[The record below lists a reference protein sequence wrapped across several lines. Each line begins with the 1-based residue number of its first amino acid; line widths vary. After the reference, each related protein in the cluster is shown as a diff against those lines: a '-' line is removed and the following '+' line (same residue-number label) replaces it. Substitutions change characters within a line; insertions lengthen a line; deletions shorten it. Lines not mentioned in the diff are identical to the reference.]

1 MIRSK
6 NRLQDSIGYL
16 LNRASRIFRKHL
28 NKVFIRNG
36 YRVTEEQ
43 FDILLHLWDTDG
55 QHQQQLAEVLY
66 RDKTTM
72 TRAINSLEALN
83 LVKRISNKNDKRQ
96 RLVYLSK
103 PGEKIA
109 KELTSLAQVI
119 LLKTQKGIDPA
130 ELTISKNVLIK
141 FIKTLS
147 KELT

>member
-1 MIRSK
+1 
-6 NRLQDSIGYL
+6 
-16 LNRASRIFRKHL
+16 
-28 NKVFIRNG
+28 
-36 YRVTEEQ
+36 VTGEQ

-55 QHQQQLAEVLY
+55 QHQQKLAEVLY

-103 PGEKIA
+103 PGKKIA

-130 ELTISKNVLIK
+130 ELTISKNVLRK
-141 FIKTLS
+141 FIETLS